1 MELVIAAADSWPSL
15 MEKRPLY
22 RGLKAIQQNAL
33 SSVSIFTL
41 PLSPTCGQSSL
52 STRSA
57 GLLPACALGKWAKES
72 KHTHTLY
79 TQKKYCIYCMANTKN
94 QEYTHDYL
102 CNLYYALYEG
112 VPTQTQSKL
121 TVSTAICDLR
131 ARLHPPSFSF
141 LHSLSSPIIPLFQGE
156 QSPFI
161 NPPLTVTSVICPCHC
176 SPSTL
181 SIFNPHFLLF
191 CSFHL
196 NAFHPWQAV
205 TSAWKHISI
214 CTLYF
219 LSGQQ
224 SGNV

>member
-57 GLLPACALGKWAKES
+57 GLLPACAPGKWAKES

-131 ARLHPPSFSF
+131 APLHPPAFHF
-141 LHSLSSPIIPLFQGE
+141 FTPCHLPLFL
-156 QSPFI
+156 SFRVNRVPSST
-161 NPPLTVTSVICPCHC
+161 PL
-176 SPSTL
+176 
-181 SIFNPHFLLF
+181 
-191 CSFHL
+191 
-196 NAFHPWQAV
+196 
-205 TSAWKHISI
+205 
-214 CTLYF
+214 
-219 LSGQQ
+219 
-224 SGNV
+224 

>member
-1 MELVIAAADSWPSL
+1 MHFYLH
-15 MEKRPLY
+15 
-22 RGLKAIQQNAL
+22 
-33 SSVSIFTL
+33 
-41 PLSPTCGQSSL
+41 SPTEPHVQPVFTQHQVCWPASSL
-52 STRSA
+52 C
-57 GLLPACALGKWAKES
+57 PGKVGQVIQ
-72 KHTHTLY
+72 TLY

-94 QEYTHDYL
+94 QDYTHDYL

-112 VPTQTQSKL
+112 VTTQTIQIDRVHCHMWPESP
-121 TVSTAICDLR
+121 SSS
-131 ARLHPPSFSF
+131 PSFSF

-156 QSPFI
+156 RSPFI

-176 SPSTL
+176 SPSTP

-205 TSAWKHISI
+205 TSAWEHISI
-214 CTLYF
+214 CTLCF